1 MKLYL
6 VRHAIAEERA
16 TAEAESART
25 STAKTKAKPKPS
37 APASDAER
45 ALTPE
50 GKVKMARAAQGLR
63 KAKPRLDLI
72 LTSPLRRARETAGII
87 AAELGGTKIEMVD
100 ELAPGAEPSEVVAAV
115 RRYPDLKSIA
125 LVGHEP
131 QLGYLASY
139 LLTGSPNACSV
150 TFRKGAIACLE
161 GEVTDDAATFS
172 LLWLMP
178 PRMLRSL

>member
-25 STAKTKAKPKPS
+25 SAAKTKAKPS
-37 APASDAER
+37 APTSDAER

-87 AAELGGTKIEMVD
+87 AAELGGTKIETVD
-100 ELAPGAEPSEVVAAV
+100 QLAPGAEPSEVVAAV
-115 RRYPDLKSIA
+115 RRYPNLKSIA

-139 LLTGSPNACSV
+139 LLTGSPDTCGV
-150 TFRKGAIACLE
+150 TFKKGAIACLE
-161 GEVTDDAATFS
+161 GDLTNDDASFS

-178 PRMLRSL
+178 PRLLRSL